1 LNASAAPSSQ
11 NESSCML
18 AGDSSRESI
27 VVTFPDAVRMT
38 MNPPPPMPHE

>member
-1 LNASAAPSSQ
+1 MA
-11 NESSCML
+11 

-27 VVTFPDAVRMT
+27 VATLPLRVRIT